1 MRTGIVA
8 YVRIGIVA
16 DMLPIVVGDIVVC
29 GMTSNNANIHAESG
43 TISMPTNTAM
53 RTNCIV
59 GLGALSFVLFQRAV
73 CELQHIGPAA
83 ANLTTLTGMLVAA
96 VLAWRIHQP
105 D

>member
-1 MRTGIVA
+1 
-8 YVRIGIVA
+8 
-16 DMLPIVVGDIVVC
+16 MLPIVVADIVVC
-29 GMTSNNANIHAESG
+29 GMPSNNANIHTNTAMV
-43 TISMPTNTAM
+43 TMPTNTAM

>member
-1 MRTGIVA
+1 MASISVC
-8 YVRIGIVA
+8 A
-16 DMLPIVVGDIVVC
+16 D
-29 GMTSNNANIHAESG
+29 
-43 TISMPTNTAM
+43 TAM

-59 GLGALSFVLFQRAV
+59 GLGALCFVLFQRAV
-73 CELQHIGPAA
+73 CELQHIGPAT